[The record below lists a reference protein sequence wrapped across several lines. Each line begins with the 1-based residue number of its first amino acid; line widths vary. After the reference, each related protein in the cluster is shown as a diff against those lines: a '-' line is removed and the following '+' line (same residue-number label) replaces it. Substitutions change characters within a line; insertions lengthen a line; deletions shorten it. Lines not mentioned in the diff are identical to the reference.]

1 MTDGVDEPTRLCQ
14 EIARISGGSNT
25 IAYGDLIVDEI
36 VEQTFEAVFG
46 TLKSARKRGLVAFEG
61 ELLLQ
66 GKHDAVPISLTES
79 GIAAAGSSAPVDDA
93 PEDDV
98 PVVEPTPVSEDTS
111 KEPEPVEPE
120 PVEPEPTPAEAEPTA
135 TAVQPSSERVVS
147 KDGSK
152 AWAVDTSYID
162 HRTADPNRLEG
173 RRNTENNTDGI
184 AVPTVGNTHASSAAK
199 RMDSGKWA
207 VDTSYIDHRTK
218 DPNRLEGR
226 RNTEN
231 NTDGIAVPSIGNND
245 SAAVKKTEAGKWAV
259 DTSYIDHRT
268 RDPNRL
274 EGRRNSDNN
283 TDGIATPSIGNS
295 AASSAAKRMD
305 SGKWSVDTSYI
316 NHRTKV
322 VDNLD
327 GRKSVAGAGAVDTAS
342 ATVRKNSGKWQV
354 DTGYIGY
361 RTSDTN
367 NLDRKLE
374 KAGEITYADPS
385 ETKYTHAELS
395 APAEERPSDV
405 DPSMKE
411 AYLSD
416 EDFLRL
422 FEMNI
427 LDFARLPKWKQQAL
441 KKAQKLY

>member
-1 MTDGVDEPTRLCQ
+1 MSGGVDEPTRLCQ

-25 IAYGDLIVDEI
+25 IKYGELIVDEV

-46 TLKSARKRGLVAFEG
+46 TLKTARKRGLVAFQG

-66 GKHDAVPISLTES
+66 GKHDNEPVSLTAS

-93 PEDDV
+93 PEEIV
-98 PVVEPTPVSEDTS
+98 PVAEQTPVSEETS

-120 PVEPEPTPAEAEPTA
+120 PVEPEPAPAEAQTA
-135 TAVQPSSERVVS
+135 AALQPSSEIS
-147 KDGSK
+147 GPKDGSK
-152 AWAVDTSYID
+152 AWAVNTSYIDHRTTDPNRLEGRRNTENNTDGITVPTVGNAHTSTAAKRMDSGKWAVDTSYID

-184 AVPTVGNTHASSAAK
+184 AVPTVGNNDATTAVKKTDA
-199 RMDSGKWA
+199 GKWA

-218 DPNRLEGR
+218 DPNRLETR
-226 RNTEN
+226 RNT
-231 NTDGIAVPSIGNND
+231 
-245 SAAVKKTEAGKWAV
+245 
-259 DTSYIDHRT
+259 DT
-268 RDPNRL
+268 
-274 EGRRNSDNN
+274 N
-283 TDGIATPSIGNS
+283 TDGIATPSIGNH
-295 AASSAAKRMD
+295 AASSGVKKME
-305 SGKWSVDTSYI
+305 SGKWSVNTSYI
-316 NHRTKV
+316 NHRTSV

-327 GRKSVAGAGAVDTAS
+327 GRKSVAGAGGVDTAS

-374 KAGEITYADPS
+374 KADEISYADPS
-385 ETKYTHAELS
+385 EQKYSYAELS
-395 APAEERPSDV
+395 AAAEERPADV

-416 EDFLRL
+416 EDFLQR
-422 FEMNI
+422 FEMT
-427 LDFARLPKWKQQAL
+427 LPDFGRLPLWKRQAL